1 MTDQELDRIMRR
13 VLIDSMKLE
22 EDVEDNGPVFEP
34 SLRHRRRMRA
44 MLANP
49 WAGCGD
55 GSVRCGGRQ
64 CGGRR
69 SFSSSAA

>member
-22 EDVEDNGPVFEP
+22 EKGEDNGPVFEP

-44 MLANP
+44 TEVL
-49 WAGCGD
+49 GKDGGVEYCDGD
-55 GSVRCGGRQ
+55 DLDFIPDEDC
-64 CGGRR
+64 C
-69 SFSSSAA
+69 AED

>member
-13 VLIDSMKLE
+13 VLIDSMKPE
-22 EDVEDNGPVFEP
+22 EEREDNGPVFAP

-49 WAGCGD
+49 SGWL
-55 GSVRCGGRQ
+55 RGREL
-64 CGGRR
+64 
-69 SFSSSAA
+69 